1 MLAANHPNAI
11 HNLNQQPMRSRCRLS
26 SVLLVLEAASIADA
40 FTPASRPSFSA
51 SATNKNQGHVPS
63 LSKTRRRRTF
73 PSPSSGEQ
81 EFWPLFDT
89 PPADIVV
96 IDDVEKALEGIEDLV
111 AGNVQDAFELLEQQ
125 AEDVA
130 EFFEEGGEEEG
141 AELPHVDMDDDDV
154 VHVVI
159 QTDAVTQEDNIDTS
173 KEELAGDIIETMQED
188 DSQVTMLEER
198 EAAVSASLYM
208 NPATNKIASNLVVTW
223 EPAVAEILDRMQRLS
238 NPSRPFLV
246 GLVGIPGSGK
256 STSAEIVTALLGGSD
271 DDHDDDH
278 AIVMPM
284 DGYHTPLQQL
294 ADSDNAADLIYRRG
308 APDTFDPAALFEKLN
323 EIAYGDAETVTL
335 PGFDHAQGDPVP
347 NQHTFT
353 RRKNKVVI
361 VEGIYLL
368 HDSDGWDVMKG
379 LFDWTIYIDADVDTC
394 IERLKVSLIYLFSP
408 FFRRRIFLLTYIVLF
423 DLSIC
428 VWRIGS

>member
-1 MLAANHPNAI
+1 
-11 HNLNQQPMRSRCRLS
+11 MRSRCRLHVS
-26 SVLLVLEAASIADA
+26 SVLLLLEVASVADA
-40 FTPASRPSFSA
+40 FTPARPAFSVS
-51 SATNKNQGHVPS
+51 SANKKNNERHVPS
-63 LSKTRRRRTF
+63 LSKTRRRRM
-73 PSPSSGEQ
+73 PSS
-81 EFWPLFDT
+81 EFVWSLFDT
-89 PPADIVV
+89 PPAEIVV
-96 IDDVEKALEGIEDLV
+96 VDDVETALEEIEDLV
-111 AGNVQDAFELLEQQ
+111 PETVQDAFELLEQQ
-125 AEDVA
+125 AEEVA

-141 AELPHVDMDDDDV
+141 AELTPVDMDDDDIQ
-154 VHVVI
+154 VI
-159 QTDAVTQEDNIDTS
+159 IHTDAVTQEDDIDTS
-173 KEELAGDIIETMQED
+173 KEELAGEIIEAMQED
-188 DSQVTMLEER
+188 EAQMTMLEER

-208 NPATNKIASNLVVTW
+208 NPATGKIASNLVVTW

-256 STSAEIVTALLGGSD
+256 STSAEIVTTLLGGLD
-271 DDHDDDH
+271 DSYNDDR

-284 DGYHTPLQQL
+284 DGYHISLQEL
-294 ADSDNAADLIYRRG
+294 AESDNAADLIYRRG

-353 RRKNKVVI
+353 RSKNKIVL

-368 HDSDGWDVMKG
+368 HDSDGWEVMKR

-394 IERLKVSLIYLFSP
+394 IERLKIRNKCIPGYTPEEIETRCDVVDRKNAELSRDSARKYASQ
-408 FFRRRIFLLTYIVLF
+408 IVK
-423 DLSIC
+423 S
-428 VWRIGS
+428 GAQ

>member
-1 MLAANHPNAI
+1 M
-11 HNLNQQPMRSRCRLS
+11 
-26 SVLLVLEAASIADA
+26 
-40 FTPASRPSFSA
+40 
-51 SATNKNQGHVPS
+51 
-63 LSKTRRRRTF
+63 
-73 PSPSSGEQ
+73 PSSS
-81 EFWPLFDT
+81 EFVWSLFDT

-96 IDDVEKALEGIEDLV
+96 VDDVETALEEIEDLV
-111 AGNVQDAFELLEQQ
+111 PETVQDAFELLEQQ
-125 AEDVA
+125 AEEVA

-141 AELPHVDMDDDDV
+141 AELTPVDMDDDDIQ
-154 VHVVI
+154 VVI
-159 QTDAVTQEDNIDTS
+159 QTDVVTQEDDIDTS
-173 KEELAGDIIETMQED
+173 KEELAGEIIEAMQED
-188 DSQVTMLEER
+188 EAQMTMLEER

-208 NPATNKIASNLVVTW
+208 NPATGKIASNLVVTW

-256 STSAEIVTALLGGSD
+256 STSAEIVTTLLGGLD
-271 DDHDDDH
+271 DSYDDDH

-284 DGYHTPLQQL
+284 DGYHIPLQDL

-323 EIAYGDAETVTL
+323 DIAYGDAETVTL

-353 RRKNKVVI
+353 RSKNKIVI

-368 HDSDGWDVMKG
+368 HDSDGWEVMKR

-394 IERLKVSLIYLFSP
+394 IERLKIRNKCIPGYTPEEIETRCDVVDRKNAELSRDSARKYASQ
-408 FFRRRIFLLTYIVLF
+408 IVK
-423 DLSIC
+423 S
-428 VWRIGS
+428 GAQ

>member
-1 MLAANHPNAI
+1 M
-11 HNLNQQPMRSRCRLS
+11 
-26 SVLLVLEAASIADA
+26 
-40 FTPASRPSFSA
+40 
-51 SATNKNQGHVPS
+51 
-63 LSKTRRRRTF
+63 
-73 PSPSSGEQ
+73 
-81 EFWPLFDT
+81 
-89 PPADIVV
+89 V
-96 IDDVEKALEGIEDLV
+96 IDDVESALEGIEDLV

-141 AELPHVDMDDDDV
+141 AELAPVDMDDDDV
-154 VHVVI
+154 ARVVI
-159 QTDAVTQEDNIDTS
+159 QTDVVTQEDDIDTS

-208 NPATNKIASNLVVTW
+208 NPATGKIASNLVVTW

-256 STSAEIVTALLGGSD
+256 STRAEIVTALLGGSD
-271 DDHDDDH
+271 DDYDDDH

-284 DGYHTPLQQL
+284 DGYHIPLQQL

-353 RRKNKVVI
+353 RSKNKVVI

-368 HDSDGWDVMKG
+368 HDSDGWDVMKR

-408 FFRRRIFLLTYIVLF
+408 LF
-423 DLSIC
+423 TGANSC
-428 VWRIGS
+428 

>member
-1 MLAANHPNAI
+1 
-11 HNLNQQPMRSRCRLS
+11 MRSRCRLS
-26 SVLLVLEAASIADA
+26 GSVLLLLETASVADA
-40 FTPASRPSFSA
+40 FTPARPALSA
-51 SATNKNQGHVPS
+51 SSANSKNQRHVPS
-63 LSKTRRRRTF
+63 LSKTRRRRTP
-73 PSPSSGEQ
+73 PSPSGE
-81 EFWPLFDT
+81 EFWSLFDT
-89 PPADIVV
+89 PPSEMLVMG
-96 IDDVEKALEGIEDLV
+96 DVENALEGIEERLV
-111 AGNVQDAFELLEQQ
+111 PGTVQDAFELLEQQ

-130 EFFEEGGEEEG
+130 EFFEEGREQEG
-141 AELPHVDMDDDDV
+141 AELTSVDMDDDDA

-159 QTDAVTQEDNIDTS
+159 QTDIVTQEDGIDTS
-173 KEELAGDIIETMQED
+173 KEELAGDIMEAMQED
-188 DSQVTMLEER
+188 EADMTMLEDR

-208 NPATNKIASNLVVTW
+208 NPATGKIASNLVVTW

-256 STSAEIVTALLGGSD
+256 STSAEIVTTLLGGLD
-271 DDHDDDH
+271 DSYDDDH

-284 DGYHTPLQQL
+284 DGYHIPLQQL

-308 APDTFDPAALFEKLN
+308 APDTFDPTALFEKLN

-347 NQHTFT
+347 NQHTFA
-353 RRKNKVVI
+353 RSENKVVI

-368 HDSDGWDVMKG
+368 HDSDGWEVMKR

-394 IERLKVSLIYLFSP
+394 IERLKIRNKCIPGYTPEEIATRCDVVDRKNAELSRDSARKYASQ
-408 FFRRRIFLLTYIVLF
+408 IVK
-423 DLSIC
+423 S
-428 VWRIGS
+428 GAQ